1 MALFPIAVASARD
14 FPTKPITLVVP
25 FSPGGATDTIGRLVG
40 KGMGDHLGQTV
51 VVENKPGAGTIIGA
65 SAVARSAPDGYT
77 LLISSGTTFTV
88 NPAVHSDLPYD
99 PIKSFEPIGMIGR
112 TPMVLLANPDVPV
125 TTFKELVAAA
135 KASPGKFTYGSYG
148 MGTTAHFAGEM
159 MQHMAGFKMRHVP
172 YKGSAPAMNDLIVG
186 QIPLAVDTLTGALP
200 QIKAGKVRP
209 IAVTTAN
216 RSPMAPD
223 VPSIAES
230 GYEAMN
236 ADTWVA
242 IVAPNGL
249 PDDVQARL
257 EKALADTLADPEI
270 SNRLS
275 AAGTEPATGSSADV
289 AKQIAQELPLM
300 KEVAE
305 RANIKLD

>member
-159 MQHMAGFKMRHVP
+159 MQHMA
-172 YKGSAPAMNDLIVG
+172 MNDLIGG